1 MRPRTSILIGTLT
14 LVAAA
19 CGPVADSASGGA
31 PRVTPA
37 DPIASVPTPDVVP
50 IDAAFPGDPPDELVF
65 KPVPTPVQPPTPKP
79 ARSLPTPPPD
89 RRGPVPQ
96 PDTAP
101 IAAAVADLAAQLS
114 VSPSSI
120 EVLDARAVTW
130 RDGSVGCPE
139 DGLAYTQAE
148 VSGFLIVLRS
158 GDASYRYH
166 AAGDWA
172 PFLCTTPQSPLEGSA

>member
-1 MRPRTSILIGTLT
+1 MRPRSIILIGVLT
-14 LVAAA
+14 VAAAA
-19 CGPVADSASGGA
+19 CGPTPDSASGGDA
-31 PRVTPA
+31 RMGPP

-65 KPVPTPVQPPTPKP
+65 KPVPTPVQPPAPKP
-79 ARSLPTPPPD
+79 VRPLPTPPPD
-89 RRGPVPQ
+89 RGGPAPQ
-96 PDTAP
+96 PNTAP
-101 IAAAVADLAAQLS
+101 IAAAVADLAAHLS
-114 VSPSSI
+114 VSPSSV